1 MANNKVIYGET
12 VLIDLTADTVSAD
25 KLAWGI
31 TAHDKTGTKITGT
44 NTYDADTQDATA
56 AVAEVLLGKTFY
68 GQGEKKTGTMPN
80 KGAVTLEI
88 STKAEEKAIPIGF
101 HDGSGKARISD
112 AEQAKI
118 IGKNIREGITIL
130 GVEGTMSGS
139 EGMIPQAKE
148 AIPTSSQQVVSPD
161 EGYNCLSQV
170 TVKAIPYTETENAA
184 GGTTVTIG

>member
-25 KLAWGI
+25 KLALGI

-139 EGMIPQAKE
+139 EGMTPQAKE
-148 AIPTSSQQVVSPD
+148 VTPTSSQQVVSPD

>member
-12 VLIDLTADTVSAD
+12 VLIDLTADTISAD
-25 KLAWGI
+25 KLALGI